1 MIISGKGKSPESPDS
16 TLTWHF
22 IKKYLKL
29 RGYSPEEVSLLPDD
43 SAKELMASACKYASL
58 KMAEIE
64 ACSHF
69 RKNIRGGKNR

>member
-1 MIISGKGKSPESPDS
+1 MRISGKVKSSETPDS

-29 RGYSPEEVSLLPDD
+29 SGYSPEEISLLPDD
-43 SAKELMASACKYASL
+43 SAKELMTSACKYASL

-69 RKNIRGGKNR
+69 RKNIRGGKKR